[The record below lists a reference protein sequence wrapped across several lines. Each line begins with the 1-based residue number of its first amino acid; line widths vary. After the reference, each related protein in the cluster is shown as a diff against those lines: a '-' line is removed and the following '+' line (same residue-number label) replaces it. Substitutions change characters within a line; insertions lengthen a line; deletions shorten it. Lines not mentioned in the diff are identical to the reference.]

1 MTVPDREN
9 EAWGREVPGIP
20 PTVTGGLKAGKPW
33 PHRAPRPAPAPPAHP
48 GFSRPRKHVPR
59 QGPPSHTRAREEP
72 CCPRGG
78 NCGGPGGAAKLTP
91 EQIAIRCP
99 RRDATVPKFSRDLAQ
114 TTQNPHTHTSGS
126 TAARD
131 TSQRAG
137 FPRYWLVCRVP
148 QSWEEHTGRLP
159 VLRKL
164 RLLLLATQR

>member
-72 CCPRGG
+72 RCPRGGWG

-114 TTQNPHTHTSGS
+114 TTQNPHTHTQVAPRLPGTPLSGLAS
-126 TAARD
+126 HVTGWCAA
-131 TSQRAG
+131 SPRAG
-137 FPRYWLVCRVP
+137 R
-148 QSWEEHTGRLP
+148 S
-159 VLRKL
+159 
-164 RLLLLATQR
+164 TQEGFQF